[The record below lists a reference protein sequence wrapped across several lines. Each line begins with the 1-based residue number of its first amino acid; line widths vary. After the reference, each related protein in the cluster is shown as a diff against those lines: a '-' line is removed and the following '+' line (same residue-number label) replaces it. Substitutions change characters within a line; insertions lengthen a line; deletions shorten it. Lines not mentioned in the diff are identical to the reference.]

1 MLGWDAGLV
10 DEAPAAATR
19 DGGVL
24 GRGVVEGEAVG
35 ADGRGGDEG
44 EAFRAEEDGAPQGA
58 ERADRAALGLGPR
71 LLRRREADAAAVA
84 LGEVGQGGR
93 GRRGRQGRAGGRC
106 AAARA
111 VLGNEAGRWGGVVG
125 DGGEGEG
132 VGCVLHHG

>member
-35 ADGRGGDEG
+35 ADGRGADEG
-44 EAFRAEEDGAPQGA
+44 EAFRAEEDDAPQGA

-71 LLRRREADAAAVA
+71 LRRREADAAAVA

-93 GRRGRQGRAGGRC
+93 GRRGRQGRAGGGGRG

-111 VLGNEAGRWGGVVG
+111 VLGNKAGRWGGVVG
-125 DGGEGEG
+125 DGGEG
-132 VGCVLHHG
+132 VGCVLHHGW